1 MSALVI
7 RPATEADLPGVLA
20 LHAQPDLD
28 AGAVLEPEAA
38 RDLFRRFA
46 LYPDYVLYVAEDEG
60 GIVGTHALLVMDNF
74 GHLGARS
81 AVVEGVAVA
90 PDRQSAGIGAA
101 MMRHAMAVA
110 AEKGCYKLALSSGS
124 RRTRAHA
131 FYEGLGFARHGVSFH
146 VDLAPPIS
154 APPVPGPLQPAEAGQ

>member
-28 AGAVLEPEAA
+28 NGAVLAPEAA

-46 LYPDYVLYVAEDEG
+46 LYPDYVLYVAQEAGEDAG
-60 GIVGTHALLVMDNF
+60 GIVGTYALLVMDNF

-90 PDRQSAGIGAA
+90 PDRQGAGIGAA

-110 AEKGCYKLALSSGS
+110 ANKGCYKLALSSGS
-124 RRTRAHA
+124 RRARAHA

-146 VDLAPPIS
+146 VDLAPH
-154 APPVPGPLQPAEAGQ
+154 GPAEAAQ

>member
-28 AGAVLEPEAA
+28 NGAVLAPEAA

-46 LYPDYVLYVAEDEG
+46 LYPDYVLYVAQEAGEDAG
-60 GIVGTHALLVMDNF
+60 GIVGTYALLVMDNF

-90 PDRQSAGIGAA
+90 PDRQGAGIGAA

-110 AEKGCYKLALSSGS
+110 ADKGCYKLALSSGS
-124 RRTRAHA
+124 RRARAHA

-146 VDLAPPIS
+146 VELAPHR
-154 APPVPGPLQPAEAGQ
+154 PAEAAQ